1 MRACASATPDF
12 LAIGHAAR
20 DLTPDGWRWGGTVTY
35 AALLA
40 RAWGVSAAVLTALA
54 AADESRYQEFLGG
67 EVFLHALRAPTTT
80 TFENVYTAA
89 GRRQRLHAQ
98 SARLEPRHVP
108 QAWGSAPIVLVGPL
122 LSEVSTQFSGFFA
135 QDTLVGMAI
144 QGRLRSHRQ
153 GSIYARRWHLAPQ
166 EFAAYDVLFFSEED
180 VQGSAALA
188 ERYAAL
194 VPLAVMTR
202 GSAGATLFA
211 HGRVTQH
218 PAFAS
223 RPVDMTGAGDVFA
236 AAFLLHYAE
245 NRDPAA
251 ACRYANAAAACSI
264 EHVGASGIPNRGQ
277 VDARLRSKPH

>member
-40 RAWGVSAAVLTALA
+40 RAWGVSAAVLTSLA
-54 AADESRYQEFLGG
+54 AADESRYQEFLGSD
-67 EVFLHALRAPTTT
+67 VLLHALRSPTTT

-98 SARLEPRHVP
+98 AARLEPRHVP
-108 QAWGSAPIVLVGPL
+108 QSWGSAPIVLVGPL

-144 QGRLRSHRQ
+144 QGRLRSHRR
-153 GSIYARRWHLAPQ
+153 GSIYARRWRRAPQ

-188 ERYAAL
+188 ESYAAL

-202 GSAGATLFA
+202 GGAGATLFA

-264 EHVGASGIPNRGQ
+264 EHAGASGIPTREQ
-277 VDARLRSKPH
+277 VDTRLRSTQR